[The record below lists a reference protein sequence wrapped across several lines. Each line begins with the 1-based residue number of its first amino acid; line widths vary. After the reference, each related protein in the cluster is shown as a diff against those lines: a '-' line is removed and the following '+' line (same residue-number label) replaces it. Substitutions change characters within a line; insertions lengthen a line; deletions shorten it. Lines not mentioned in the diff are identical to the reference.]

1 MLDPRDFLRLRD
13 ALRDHGRESAAVK
26 EIVSVIRLQ
35 LNPHPAGQLHNI
47 PMLNERLMEGMQHKY
62 EQTVLFFPSQGQTC
76 HSFCTFCFRWPQ
88 FVRDD
93 IKFAASSPAGLIAY
107 LSVHP
112 EVRNV
117 LFTGGDPLVMRTTN
131 LASYIDP
138 LVSADL
144 PNLTEIRIG
153 TKAMSYW
160 PYRFLDDPDSDD
172 LLRLFERV
180 VKSGRHIAIMAHV
193 NHWREMTEPFVRAL
207 KRIQETG
214 AVVRT
219 QSPIMRHVN
228 DNADDWAIM
237 WSRQVALGMVPYYM
251 FMPRDTGA
259 QQYFSVPLAKA
270 HAIFRE
276 AYKGQS
282 GLGRTVRGP
291 VMSTDPGK
299 VEVMGVTE
307 VVGEKVFVLRLLQ
320 ARNPDIVLQPFFAK
334 FDDKAIWLDDL
345 RPALAERF
353 IFE

>member
-1 MLDPRDFLRLRD
+1 
-13 ALRDHGRESAAVK
+13 
-26 EIVSVIRLQ
+26 
-35 LNPHPAGQLHNI
+35 
-47 PMLNERLMEGMQHKY
+47 
-62 EQTVLFFPSQGQTC
+62 
-76 HSFCTFCFRWPQ
+76 
-88 FVRDD
+88 
-93 IKFAASSPAGLIAY
+93 
-107 LSVHP
+107 
-112 EVRNV
+112 
-117 LFTGGDPLVMRTTN
+117 
-131 LASYIDP
+131 
-138 LVSADL
+138 
-144 PNLTEIRIG
+144 
-153 TKAMSYW
+153 
-160 PYRFLDDPDSDD
+160 
-172 LLRLFERV
+172 
-180 VKSGRHIAIMAHV
+180 
-193 NHWREMTEPFVRAL
+193 
-207 KRIQETG
+207 
-214 AVVRT
+214 
-219 QSPIMRHVN
+219 
-228 DNADDWAIM
+228 M